1 MKATDTRY
9 YYNADEN
16 LCADE
21 EFAVYFLCEVEGL
34 TAEEALEGLHTKREF
49 YGWFDTAF
57 KCADDIPNKPSCS
70 TCVNVDQD
78 TIDKVAC
85 CNCCE
90 DYSFYQHEEH
100 SWDERYIPSIFEL
113 NP

>member
-21 EFAVYFLCEVEGL
+21 DFVIYFLCGMEDL
-34 TAEEALEGLHTKREF
+34 TAEEAREGLHTKREF
-49 YGWFDTAF
+49 YGWFDTTF
-57 KCADDIPNKPSCS
+57 KCADDIPREP
-70 TCVNVDQD
+70 
-78 TIDKVAC
+78 
-85 CNCCE
+85 
-90 DYSFYQHEEH
+90 
-100 SWDERYIPSIFEL
+100 SWDERHIPSIFEL